1 MSLGMEFARRRLKK
15 KNSSEDYKYV
25 WGVYNLAY
33 DKDESTAVEGGFTI
47 ASSLYRPSST
57 EYIASSSGFQLVNAS
72 TSQTAA
78 DVSVGDYLVSVS
90 SANNTDTSGE
100 YLYQVTSKQ
109 STTTP
114 SGPAYSFEC
123 TQWSVGIVKGNTEL
137 TRVKSNS
144 IDYPING
151 EKDGYWY
158 TMLKGEYDIYVWN
171 VFEAAYTAT
180 EKNTSHYPT
189 CSTTVNSRY
198 KYASSSYKVTANE
211 FRLVNPSK
219 VLFKDMTAGLYL
231 VNVSAASSSD
241 TSGENLYI
249 TKSKAVQG
257 TNISFRY
264 NQMIRDETVTKG
276 NNLSTSVESTNRS
289 EYPDNSYIG
298 DYWYVYS
305 HNYLYTFDNT

>member
-33 DKDESTAVEGGFTI
+33 DKDESTAVEGGFDI
-47 ASSLYRPSST
+47 LASNIRPSST
-57 EYIASSSGFQLVNAS
+57 EYIGTNDGFQLVNAS
-72 TSQTAA
+72 TSQTAE
-78 DVSVGDYLVSVS
+78 DISVGDYLVSVS
-90 SANNTDTSGE
+90 TGNDASTIGE
-100 YLYQVTSKQ
+100 YLYQVTGKTLYTSSPKR
-109 STTTP
+109 
-114 SGPAYSFEC
+114 YSFDC
-123 TQWSVGIVKGNTEL
+123 TQWSVRTVKGESEL
-137 TRVKSNS
+137 YRVKSNS
-144 IDYPING
+144 MDYPING

-180 EKNTSHYPT
+180 EKNTSSYST
-189 CSTTVNSRY
+189 CSTTVNGRY

-211 FRLVNPSK
+211 FQLVNPSK
-219 VLFKDMTAGLYL
+219 VLFKDMTSGLYL
-231 VNVSAASSSD
+231 VNVSTASSSA

-249 TKSKAVQG
+249 TKSDAVQS
-257 TNISFRY
+257 TTISFKY

>member
-1 MSLGMEFARRRLKK
+1 MSLGMEFARRRLK
-15 KNSSEDYKYV
+15 NISADYKYV

-100 YLYQVTSKQ
+100 YLYQVTSKR

-114 SGPAYSFEC
+114 SGPAYSFEY
-123 TQWSVGIVKGNTEL
+123 TKWSVGIVKSDTEL

-144 IDYPING
+144 MDYPING

-158 TMLKGEYDIYVWN
+158 TMLKGEYDVYVWN
-171 VFEAAYTAT
+171 LFEAAYTAT
-180 EKNTSHYPT
+180 EYSTNKYST
-189 CSTTVNSRY
+189 CSTTSNGRY
-198 KYASSSYKVTANE
+198 KYASHSYKVTANE
-211 FRLVNPSK
+211 FQLVKPSK
-219 VLFKDMTAGLYL
+219 VLFKDMIAGLYI
-231 VNVSAASSSD
+231 VDVSESSSSA
-241 TSGENLYI
+241 TSGKNLYI
-249 TKSKAVQG
+249 VKSDAVQS
-257 TNISFRY
+257 TTIRFKY
-264 NQMIRDETVTKG
+264 NKMIRDETVTKG
-276 NNLSTSVESTNRS
+276 NSLSTSVESTNRS

-298 DYWYVYS
+298 DHWYVYS
-305 HNYLYTFDNT
+305 HTYLYKFDNT

>member
-33 DKDESTAVEGGFTI
+33 DKDESTAVEDGFTI
-47 ASSLYRPSST
+47 ASSIYRPSST

-78 DVSVGDYLVSVS
+78 DISVGDYLISVS
-90 SANNTDTSGE
+90 SVNNTDTSGE

-109 STTTP
+109 STNTP

-123 TQWSVGIVKGNTEL
+123 TRWSVGIVKGDTEL

-144 IDYPING
+144 MDYPING

-180 EKNTSHYPT
+180 EMNTSHYPT

-231 VNVSAASSSD
+231 VNVSAASSSA

-257 TNISFRY
+257 TAISFKY

-305 HNYLYTFDNT
+305 HNYLYKFDNT